1 MDTAT
6 AIATARKVAKMAD
19 KVIKYIKADNEAAYG
34 LDEEVT
40 VLLEGEDVAS
50 IGGTLTQLTEYTT
63 KDGSLTVET
72 PSAFGI
78 SLTAHPFPASARL
91 WNGPDVIADNQY
103 RSMLASLFHDLI
115 WGHADE
121 LARAWGVSKRDVLT
135 WGNGVLYALWMF
147 ASADSVRGRIEA
159 RLAWI
164 ACEFSKSWYHRFK
177 KWAGLYCLAT
187 AFGLAAA
194 WGAAG
199 CGSPPDWRVAEI
211 SGTNAVLRAMGRGGA
226 GDGGAEVVGNPD
238 TLPTVA
244 GNATDDAGAE
254 ADAVEFAALD
264 WCWGGFDGSKAKRAD
279 GCEIGALK
287 VTTIGLSYKW
297 ARGGCEALGAASATD
312 AACLAC
318 LFVRVGGAW
327 RGGKF
332 DWIST
337 SRNSRDFK
345 NIREGY
351 NGWRG
356 DAIERAE
363 AFAFVI
369 ISKDGRKRSNVACSA
384 K

>member
-135 WGNGVLYALWMF
+135 WGNGVLYALWMY
-147 ASADSVRGRIEA
+147 ASEDSIRGRIEA
-159 RLAWI
+159 RVAWQV
-164 ACEFSKSWYHRFK
+164 CEFSRGWYHSLK
-177 KWAGLYCLAT
+177 KILGLHCLAF
-187 AFGLAAA
+187 ALLL
-194 WGAAG
+194 AG
-199 CGSPPDWRVAEI
+199 CGTPPDWTVAEI
-211 SGTNAVLRAMGRGGA
+211 SGTNAIHRAMGRV
-226 GDGGAEVVGNPD
+226 E
-238 TLPTVA
+238 TVA
-244 GNATDDAGAE
+244 PAAEQSESAQGEEAGTSAQPTE
-254 ADAVEFAALD
+254 GGESPAPVVDTPSSPASSDAVDFASLN
-264 WCWGGFDGSKAKRAD
+264 WSWGGFNGKNATSREDADHTICALFCKLDG
-279 GCEIGALK
+279 
-287 VTTIGLSYKW
+287 KW
-297 ARGGCEALGAASATD
+297 Q
-312 AACLAC
+312 
-318 LFVRVGGAW
+318 
-327 RGGKF
+327 GGKF

-337 SRNSRDFK
+337 SRLSRDFK
-345 NIREGY
+345 NVKDGY
-351 NGWRG
+351 GGWRK
-356 DAIERAE
+356 DAIEAAE

-369 ISKDGRKRSNVACSA
+369 CSKDGKRRSNVALFS